1 MDEFFKKSFN
11 TKYPKRSSD
20 VMDYKMWENTEYFTD
35 FHLKNRYFY
44 VAINDVHYKDEL
56 VSTISLVREKKDRNF
71 SDKELVFLRLL
82 SPHVANQLQKL
93 KMVDDLK
100 KINRRNIIELIGMN
114 EERYHLST
122 RESEILELAFKGMSN
137 KDISDELYISSETV
151 KKHLNTIFKKCKV
164 SSRMELMAKVLNI
177 I

>member
-1 MDEFFKKSFN
+1 
-11 TKYPKRSSD
+11 
-20 VMDYKMWENTEYFTD
+20 MDYKMWENTEYFTD
-35 FHLKNRYFY
+35 FHLKNRFFY

-71 SDKELVFLRLL
+71 SDKELIFLRLL

-100 KINRRNIIELIGMN
+100 EINKRNIIEL
-114 EERYHLST
+114 E
-122 RESEILELAFKGMSN
+122 FKGMSN
-137 KDISDELYISSETV
+137 KDISDELYIFSETV